1 MPGDGYRRAVR
12 TLLATAAVVAV
23 TIALLSGCANDEA
36 PEFDVSDAQVFST
49 AQRVCSAAPPEQLA
63 EQLGALN
70 FPNDLARAYSETVAA
85 EDRENAFAGCLAG
98 LAVRP
103 GGPPGTEPR
112 SSD

>member
-1 MPGDGYRRAVR
+1 MR

-63 EQLGALN
+63 EQLGALK

-103 GGPPGTEPR
+103 GGPLGTEPR

>member
-1 MPGDGYRRAVR
+1 MR
-12 TLLATAAVVAV
+12 TLLAAAAVVAL
-23 TIALLSGCANDEA
+23 TIALLSGCSNDKA
-36 PEFDVSDAQVFST
+36 PDFDVSDAQVFAT

-63 EQLGALN
+63 EQLGVPN
-70 FPNDLARAYSETVAA
+70 FQTDLARAYSETVAA

-103 GGPPGTEPR
+103 GRQLGTEPR